1 MAGIPS
7 LTNWAAQY
15 YSNYV
20 GSRHCFS
27 RFYKPEKFS
36 QDFKSRYWEFRLCV
50 IEHCWNR
57 ATKYIPFS
65 FRQAFSKRIHG
76 GGLAFP
82 LYQLDFL
89 IFFCLQ
95 TSYYWNVPTLHL
107 DTVTKGTRFSA
118 FYLTCKCIKRVFS
131 LNIKV
136 HTGIIFDWAEK
147 TMDEKW

>member
-1 MAGIPS
+1 MCERNGGHTF
-7 LTNWAAQY
+7 TNKL
-15 YSNYV
+15 
-20 GSRHCFS
+20 SRPILFELCRQPYCFS

-36 QDFKSRYWEFRLCV
+36 QDFKSRYREFRLCV

-89 IFFCLQ
+89 IFFLSPNLLLLECSHVAL
-95 TSYYWNVPTLHL
+95 
-107 DTVTKGTRFSA
+107 RFSD
-118 FYLTCKCIKRVFS
+118 KRCS
-131 LNIKV
+131 LLGLLANI
-136 HTGIIFDWAEK
+136 
-147 TMDEKW
+147 

>member
-1 MAGIPS
+1 MTSSAF
-7 LTNWAAQY
+7 LTCKNREIGVAALRNGAHISPALQY

-89 IFFCLQ
+89 IFFLSPNLLLLECSHVALRY
-95 TSYYWNVPTLHL
+95 SSG
-107 DTVTKGTRFSA
+107 K
-118 FYLTCKCIKRVFS
+118 
-131 LNIKV
+131 
-136 HTGIIFDWAEK
+136 WACF
-147 TMDEKW
+147 